1 MPKNSFVYIPSQQT
15 HSMSPTHPH
24 TVNAVQNSPDDDDD
38 DDICPVCD
46 GECTCSSNHPVPS
59 SSPSKPVLKIRLTVP
74 PALRVTKSQPVSRG
88 KHIEQTT
95 FATAHDGEAVPSAH
109 VPKRRGRPPKN
120 APRPPKAPPT
130 RKKPPPK
137 PVYKKKTKTLPA
149 KRKRTASNTDSS
161 ELTDID
167 DDDTRS
173 VQFPTFVS
181 ASALSSTA
189 SSTDSDDSGGFD
201 TDSSIEAEEENF
213 ILAEER
219 ARVRR
224 ELLGDDVP
232 SSLSRRRDSWII
244 HPRKM
249 SVGDPSDVDMDG
261 RTEDEDDDDD
271 DDGDEEDEDA
281 AEEDEDGDV
290 EEEDDEDDDRT
301 RYTGMATGWSDGEE
315 SSFDAD
321 LFFANLSGS
330 SSSSSSDDEDER
342 DEIAIDPTALAGALA
357 SIQPRDLPFEVT
369 EGWDGQLM
377 FTSGPGGG
385 VLEAE
390 FDAMA
395 AQFIVDSSASP
406 SGADDDDDVN
416 MQDADEEDEDGEDG
430 REDGG
435 DTTDEDLVGADDL
448 PNERA
453 MRLFNLPFEL
463 NVESINPLSTMS
475 PIRRRALQGQL
486 MGKNTPGD
494 MLTGKMFGDFDDEEE
509 EDDILTRPKTVGGPR
524 QGCFEAEAEADD
536 NKTVII
542 DNEHKPVPSPHPRT
556 KGRGRGRRRIEAI
569 NRPLPQFTLPKRSTT
584 PGSTTDAINALSITS
599 PEPESGIPTLSPSI
613 ELDDVLDSAFLEGSS
628 SEHSAPTPTTFEHM
642 RNLTRWD
649 LISVGAFRK
658 TREDVG
664 GWNSDTASDGH
675 GYGGVMKSS
684 PLTEM
689 LWQNKMG
696 TKNASSTGD
705 GEKTRKEIRRERK
718 LRRKAGGLVAIPKN
732 LKGKGSGKL
741 FHHHHPHH
749 PNSKSRGSGSSQRLN
764 FHQAGGSSP
773 IA

>member
-1 MPKNSFVYIPSQQT
+1 
-15 HSMSPTHPH
+15 MSPTHPH
-24 TVNAVQNSPDDDDD
+24 TVNAVPNSPDGDD

-46 GECTCSSNHPVPS
+46 GECTCSSNHPAPS

-74 PALRVTKSQPVSRG
+74 PALRVTKSQPASRG

-95 FATAHDGEAVPSAH
+95 FATAHDGNSLSSAH

-120 APRPPKAPPT
+120 APRPPKAPTT
-130 RKKPPPK
+130 RRKPPPK
-137 PVYKKKTKTLPA
+137 SVFKKKTPPT
-149 KRKRTASNTDSS
+149 KRKRAASNADSS

-167 DDDTRS
+167 DDDARCI
-173 VQFPTFVS
+173 QFPTFVS
-181 ASALSSTA
+181 ASALSSAA
-189 SSTDSDDSGGFD
+189 SSTDSDDSDDFD

-232 SSLSRRRDSWII
+232 SSLSRRRDSWVI
-244 HPRKM
+244 HPRKT
-249 SVGDPSDVDMDG
+249 SVGGLSDVDMDG
-261 RTEDEDDDDD
+261 ETDEEDDDNDDDDD
-271 DDGDEEDEDA
+271 DDEEDEEA
-281 AEEDEDGDV
+281 AEEDEDGDA
-290 EEEDDEDDDRT
+290 EEGDDEEDGRPK
-301 RYTGMATGWSDGEE
+301 YTGMATGWSDGEE

-330 SSSSSSDDEDER
+330 SSSDDDDEEEQDVT
-342 DEIAIDPTALAGALA
+342 IDPVALAGALA

-406 SGADDDDDVN
+406 SGADDDDDDVN
-416 MQDADEEDEDGEDG
+416 MQDADEEDED
-430 REDGG
+430 REEEAGDGG
-435 DTTDEDLVGADDL
+435 DTTDEDLVGTDDL

-486 MGKNTPGD
+486 MTKSTAGD
-494 MLTGKMFGDFDDEEE
+494 ILTGKMFGEFDDEEE
-509 EDDILTRPKTVGGPR
+509 EEEETHTRPKTVGGPR
-524 QGCFEAEAEADD
+524 QGYFEVETLVDD
-536 NKTVII
+536 NKVVVI
-542 DNEHKPVPSPHPRT
+542 DNEHKPVPSPHTGTR
-556 KGRGRGRRRIEAI
+556 GRGRGRRRIEGI
-569 NRPLPQFTLPKRSTT
+569 NRPLPQFILSKRSAT
-584 PGSTTDAINALSITS
+584 PSSTTEAINALSITS
-599 PEPESGIPTLSPSI
+599 PEPESGHSMLAPSI

-658 TREDVG
+658 TREDIG

-684 PLTEM
+684 PLAEM

-696 TKNASSTGD
+696 TKNANLN
-705 GEKTRKEIRRERK
+705 GEGERTRKEIRRERK
-718 LRRKAGGLVAIPKN
+718 LRRKAGGMVAIPKN

-749 PNSKSRGSGSSQRLN
+749 PNSKSRGAGSSQRTNL
-764 FHQAGGSSP
+764 HQTGGSSP

>member
-38 DDICPVCD
+38 DICPVCD
-46 GECTCSSNHPVPS
+46 GECTCSSNPP
-59 SSPSKPVLKIRLTVP
+59 LP

-95 FATAHDGEAVPSAH
+95 FATAHDGEAVSSAH

-130 RKKPPPK
+130 RRKPPPK
-137 PVYKKKTKTLPA
+137 PVFKKKTPPA

-232 SSLSRRRDSWII
+232 NSLSRRRDSWII
-244 HPRKM
+244 HPRKT
-249 SVGDPSDVDMDG
+249 SVGDPSDVDMDD

-271 DDGDEEDEDA
+271 DDDDDEDEEA

-290 EEEDDEDDDRT
+290 EEEDDEEDDRT

-330 SSSSSSDDEDER
+330 SSSSSDDEEEQED
-342 DEIAIDPTALAGALA
+342 IAIDPAALAGALA

-416 MQDADEEDEDGEDG
+416 MQDADEEDEEDGEEG
-430 REDGG
+430 GGDGG

-486 MGKNTPGD
+486 MGKR
-494 MLTGKMFGDFDDEEE
+494 KMFGEFDDEEE
-509 EDDILTRPKTVGGPR
+509 EEDETLTRPKTAGGPR
-524 QGCFEAEAEADD
+524 QGCFEVEAEVDD
-536 NKTVII
+536 DKTVVI

-556 KGRGRGRRRIEAI
+556 RGRGRGRRRIEGI
-569 NRPLPQFTLPKRSTT
+569 NRPLPQFTLPRRSTT

-599 PEPESGIPTLSPSI
+599 PEPESGHPMLAPSI

-658 TREDVG
+658 TREDIG

-718 LRRKAGGLVAIPKN
+718 LRRKAGGMVAIPKN

-749 PNSKSRGSGSSQRLN
+749 PNSKSRGVGSSQRTN

>member
-1 MPKNSFVYIPSQQT
+1 M
-15 HSMSPTHPH
+15 
-24 TVNAVQNSPDDDDD
+24 
-38 DDICPVCD
+38 
-46 GECTCSSNHPVPS
+46 PS

-95 FATAHDGEAVPSAH
+95 FATAHDGETVSSAH

-130 RKKPPPK
+130 RRKPPPK
-137 PVYKKKTKTLPA
+137 PVFKKKTPPA

-224 ELLGDDVP
+224 ELLGDEGP
-232 SSLSRRRDSWII
+232 NSQSRRRDSWII
-244 HPRKM
+244 RPRKM
-249 SVGDPSDVDMDG
+249 SVGDSSDVDMDG

-271 DDGDEEDEDA
+271 DDDDDEDEEA

-330 SSSSSSDDEDER
+330 SSSSSDDEEDQE
-342 DEIAIDPTALAGALA
+342 DIAIDPAALAGALA

-416 MQDADEEDEDGEDG
+416 MQDADEEDEEDGEDG
-430 REDGG
+430 GGDGG

-486 MGKNTPGD
+486 MGKSTPGD
-494 MLTGKMFGDFDDEEE
+494 ILTGKMFGEFDDEEE
-509 EDDILTRPKTVGGPR
+509 EEDETLTRPKTVGGPR
-524 QGCFEAEAEADD
+524 QGCFEVEAEVDD
-536 NKTVII
+536 DKTVVI
-542 DNEHKPVPSPHPRT
+542 DSEHKPVPSPHPRT
-556 KGRGRGRRRIEAI
+556 RGRGRGRRRIEGV
-569 NRPLPQFTLPKRSTT
+569 RCSLSSP
-584 PGSTTDAINALSITS
+584 SITFSCSVFSSRSIALFLSS
-599 PEPESGIPTLSPSI
+599 PFPSDLQPPAVPPTLST
-613 ELDDVLDSAFLEGSS
+613 
-628 SEHSAPTPTTFEHM
+628 HSASPLRSLSPAIPCWH
-642 RNLTRWD
+642 RLSNLTMF
-649 LISVGAFRK
+649 L
-658 TREDVG
+658 TQL
-664 GWNSDTASDGH
+664 
-675 GYGGVMKSS
+675 SS
-684 PLTEM
+684 RDRLPNTP
-689 LWQNKMG
+689 
-696 TKNASSTGD
+696 
-705 GEKTRKEIRRERK
+705 RRR
-718 LRRKAGGLVAIPKN
+718 P
-732 LKGKGSGKL
+732 
-741 FHHHHPHH
+741 
-749 PNSKSRGSGSSQRLN
+749 QRLN
-764 FHQAGGSSP
+764 TCATLRDGISYLSAPSVRLVKTLAAGIP
-773 IA
+773 IRHPMGTGMAVS